1 MSSRVFVSL
10 EGEGMKRSR
19 WLHLCVKSGV
29 CWSRMKGL
37 LRGLGNE
44 AVCWAVS
51 RVGVELCVRGLEG
64 QEGGGG
70 GLAVQKTEENKD
82 SCPSATF

>member
-1 MSSRVFVSL
+1 
-10 EGEGMKRSR
+10 
-19 WLHLCVKSGV
+19 
-29 CWSRMKGL
+29 MKGL